1 MYVFFDTETSDLPR
15 DFNAP
20 ESDTRNWP
28 RIIQVAWAT
37 GDSAETVSSLQTHL
51 IKPDG
56 FTIASGASDQHGIS
70 TEFANANGV
79 ALKPVLESFV
89 KAVTEATTVVA
100 HNIAF
105 DANIIG
111 AECARAGIPNPIRRK
126 RMRCTM
132 QESTNYCR
140 IPSRRGFKWPTLTEL
155 HTKLFRSDFANAH
168 DASSDCVACMRCFFR
183 LQELNVM

>member
-28 RIIQVAWAT
+28 RVIQVAWVT
-37 GDSAETVSSLQTHL
+37 GDSAESVSPPEIHL

-56 FTIASGASDQHGIS
+56 FAIAPGASDQHGIS
-70 TEFANANGV
+70 TEVAIANGV
-79 ALKPVLESFV
+79 ALTPVLESFV
-89 KAVTEATTVVA
+89 KAVTQSTTVVA

-105 DANIIG
+105 DTNIVG
-111 AECARAGIPNPIRRK
+111 AECARAGILNPIRHK
-126 RMRCTM
+126 EMRCTM

-155 HTKLFRSDFANAH
+155 HAKLFGSDFANAH
-168 DASSDCVACMRCFFR
+168 DASSDCLACMKYFFR
-183 LQELNVM
+183 LQELKVM